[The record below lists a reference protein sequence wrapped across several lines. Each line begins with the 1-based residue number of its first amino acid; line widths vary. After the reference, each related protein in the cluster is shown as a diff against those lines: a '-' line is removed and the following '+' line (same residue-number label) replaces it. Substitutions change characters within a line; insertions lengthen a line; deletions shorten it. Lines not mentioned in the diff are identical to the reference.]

1 MSNKVKITS
10 YVGHKVRIN
19 VPELRVNRLFEK
31 QGQSYLFDKDV
42 VEEMFF
48 YPSVERFFTNGTL
61 FIEDKDLRIKLGLEE
76 EDGTVAQTVTAPISN
91 TTILAYLNAKPIN
104 EFKAY
109 VKGLPIEQQLR
120 FVDLAIEN
128 KIVNYEKCM
137 FLKELT
143 GRDIMKVIQLNEE
156 E

>member
-10 YVGHKVRIN
+10 YVGHKIRIN

-109 VKGLPIEQQLR
+109 VKELPIEQQLR

>member
-10 YVGHKVRIN
+10 YAGHAIRIN
-19 VPELRVNRLFEK
+19 IPELRVNRLFEQ
-31 QGQSYLFDKDV
+31 QGQSFLFDADI
-42 VEEMFF
+42 VEEMFY
-48 YPSVERFFTNGTL
+48 YPSVEELFTKGL
-61 FIEDKDLRIKLGLEE
+61 FQIDDKKLRIKLGLEE

-109 VKGLPIEQQLR
+109 VEELPIEQQLR